1 MQIRAIESWEDMQ
14 RLEHASKEE
23 IIWCT
28 TLTVDAVH
36 RYWKNVIQNLHI
48 VKNYIDS
55 EKSLD
60 ILFVDFSYKIFG
72 FEKVSYV
79 EYIRELLPRVIE
91 KMEKTLEIVN
101 LDWLWS
107 LNNHLA
113 LIYAVDP
120 CSYEKIYPLRDLF
133 DDLPGIID
141 KFRYSFVTPITY
153 DSEESEYRV
162 NSCDYYELAPCLT
175 FLEKK
180 LDEIFQKYSDKLALM
195 EETND
200 RVEEKKCVNE

>member
-1 MQIRAIESWEDMQ
+1 MQIKAIGSWEDMQ

-48 VKNYIDS
+48 VKNYIDAK
-55 EKSLD
+55 KSLD
-60 ILFVDFSYKIFG
+60 ILFVDFSYKILG
-72 FEKVSYV
+72 FEKVRYV
-79 EYIRELLPRVIE
+79 EGIRELLPRVIE

-101 LDWLWS
+101 LDWVWS
-107 LNNHLA
+107 LNSHLS
-113 LIYAVDP
+113 LTYAVGP
-120 CSYEKIYPLRDLF
+120 CPYKETYPLRDLF

-153 DSEESEYRV
+153 DSEKSKYRV
-162 NSCDYYELAPCLT
+162 NSYDYYELATCLA

-180 LDEIFQKYSDKLALM
+180 LDEIFQEYSDKLSLLK
-195 EETND
+195 ETND
-200 RVEEKKCVNE
+200 ETKH